1 MTFLLERSQNVDVD
15 YNNSAGI
22 TFKQFRIAKICV
34 PNLKKPEK
42 IKMSRFDNVLCT
54 RGLKINNL

>member
-1 MTFLLERSQNVDVD
+1 MTFSLERSVDNINFAVL
-15 YNNSAGI
+15 
-22 TFKQFRIAKICV
+22 TFKQFRIFTIRVK
-34 PNLKKPEK
+34 NLKKPEK

>member
-1 MTFLLERSQNVDVD
+1 MPFFVDVD

-22 TFKQFRIAKICV
+22 TFKQFRIVKISV

>member
-1 MTFLLERSQNVDVD
+1 MTFSFFVNVDNINFAV
-15 YNNSAGI
+15 I
-22 TFKQFRIAKICV
+22 TFKQFRIVTIRVK
-34 PNLKKPEK
+34 NLKKPEK

>member
-1 MTFLLERSQNVDVD
+1 MTFFVNVDD
-15 YNNSAGI
+15 NNFAGI
-22 TFKQFRIAKICV
+22 KFNQFRIAKIRV
-34 PNLKKPEK
+34 QNLKKPEK